1 MMPGATTPA
10 DARAFAAGVDAG
22 VMMETLRGFAHWRK
36 LTGTPEELES
46 LRYLQGKLDAY
57 GYRTELLHHEA
68 YVSLPGPARVE
79 VDGVPLTA
87 ITHSMS
93 RPSPAG
99 GLRGRLIDLGE
110 GTEADFAGHDLTGAI
125 LMLDGIA
132 SPAAAHRASRA
143 GAAGTLHVSP
153 HEHIHEMCISPV
165 WGSPSAETVAALP
178 RTVAVTVS
186 QADGAALRARLARGE
201 APEVVLHAEVDTGWR
216 PIPLLVAELEAP
228 DPTAPFI
235 LFSGHHDT
243 WYEGVMDN
251 GAANATMLEVAR
263 LAAPH
268 RAAWK
273 RGLRFCF
280 WSGHSQGRYAG
291 STWYA
296 DTHWAEL
303 EARCAVHVNVDSTGG
318 IGATVLDEAPS
329 DGALA
334 GFAAAVLREEL
345 GLPHQGKRNGRNGDQ
360 SFWGIGIPSLFS
372 TLSHQPPAP
381 VKMRNPLG
389 WWWHTPQD
397 LLDKIDPDFLARDT
411 RVYAHAVWR
420 LLADPVLPLDHAATA
435 ASLLRELERCET
447 AAVPLRDLCTQVA
460 ALRDRLAGARLPDGA
475 ALRISRAL
483 VPLDYTSGD
492 RFAHDPALPQPAWPA
507 LEPLR
512 ALARA
517 EEGSEAARLL
527 AVSARRARNRV
538 AHAVG
543 QALAA
548 L

>member
-1 MMPGATTPA
+1 MGGQGALP
-10 DARAFAAGVDAG
+10 DARAFSAAVSAE
-22 VMMETLRGFAHWRK
+22 VMMENLRGFAQWQK
-36 LTGTPEELES
+36 LAGTPGEMES
-46 LRYLQGKLDAY
+46 LGFLRQRLDSY
-57 GYRTELLHHEA
+57 GYRTELLHHDA
-68 YVSLPGPARVE
+68 YISLPGPARVE
-79 VDGVPLTA
+79 VDGTPLVA

-93 RPSPAG
+93 RPSPAE
-99 GLRGRLIDLGE
+99 GLNGRLVDLGE
-110 GTEADFAGHDLTGAI
+110 GTEADFAGRDLAGAI
-125 LMLDGIA
+125 LLVDGIA
-132 SPAAAHRASRA
+132 SPAMATRAARA

-153 HEHIHEMCISPV
+153 HEHIHEMCISPI
-165 WGSPSAETVAALP
+165 WGSPSAETAAELP
-178 RTVAVTVS
+178 KGVAVTIA
-186 QADGAALRARLARGE
+186 QADGMALRARLARGE
-201 APEVVLHAEVDTGWR
+201 APAVVLHAAVDTGWR

-228 DPTAPFI
+228 DPEAPFI

-268 RAAWK
+268 RASWR

-291 STWYA
+291 SAWYA

-318 IGATVLDEAPS
+318 IGATVMGES
-329 DGALA
+329 STDGSLA
-334 GFAAAVLREEL
+334 GFARTVLEDEL
-345 GLPHQGKRNGRNGDQ
+345 GVLHLGKRQARNGDQ
-360 SFWGIGIPSLFS
+360 SFWGIGVPGLFS
-372 TLSHQPPAP
+372 SMSHQPPSA

-411 RVYAHAVWR
+411 RVYANAVWR
-420 LLADPVLPLDHAATA
+420 LLTEPMLPLNHAATA
-435 ASLLRELERCET
+435 GALIEELQRCET
-447 AAVPLRDLCTQVA
+447 AALPLGKLIADVGM
-460 ALRDRLAGARLPDGA
+460 LRDRLAGAVWPDA
-475 ALRISRAL
+475 VALRLSRAL
-483 VPLDYTSGD
+483 VPLDYTNGD
-492 RFAHDPALPQPAWPA
+492 RFSHDPALPQPAWPV

-517 EEGSEAARLL
+517 EPGSEAAHLL
-527 AVSARRARNRV
+527 TVSARRACNRV
-538 AHAVG
+538 AHAVR
-543 QALAA
+543 QALQA